1 MRVSVLNPPYLP
13 LYSRS
18 SRSPAVTKSRTLYYP
33 YWLAYAVG
41 VLEADGF
48 EVQFI
53 DAPAGGLEAEETL
66 KRVADFSPA
75 LVVADATTP
84 SFYSDAELTGRIK
97 AATGAVTMLVG
108 THVSATA
115 QESLEAA
122 PGVDLIARCE
132 YDYIVRDAAR
142 ALREE
147 AGWGEVKGLSFRS
160 GGEIIHNEAMPFISN
175 LDDLPFVSKVYQR
188 HLSGCYTAYFYGANL
203 HPIMVILSGRGC
215 PFGCHYCLYPQV
227 MTGQGFRT
235 RSVGDFVDELVFI
248 KEAFPRVRDVFIED
262 DTFTLNRR
270 RTQAICQEI
279 LSRGLK
285 TTWSANARADA
296 DLETLGL
303 MKEAGCRELCV
314 GFESG
319 DQDILD
325 QMGKRLT
332 LEEQRAFMAAAKKIG
347 IIVHGCFLVGNPGET
362 EESLARTLAV
372 ALALNPDTAQFYPIM
387 VYPGTKAF
395 AWAEEKGYLTTRR
408 WDEWLTPEGLHNSVV
423 QQPSLS
429 HERLTAWCDM
439 ARRAFY
445 LRPSYLAAKVWQSL
459 RHPQEGKRIVKAA
472 AALSGHLARRS
483 GRP

>member
-1 MRVSVLNPPYLP
+1 
-13 LYSRS
+13 
-18 SRSPAVTKSRTLYYP
+18 
-33 YWLAYAVG
+33 
-41 VLEADGF
+41 
-48 EVQFI
+48 
-53 DAPAGGLEAEETL
+53 
-66 KRVADFSPA
+66 
-75 LVVADATTP
+75 
-84 SFYSDAELTGRIK
+84 
-97 AATGAVTMLVG
+97 
-108 THVSATA
+108 
-115 QESLEAA
+115 
-122 PGVDLIARCE
+122 
-132 YDYIVRDAAR
+132 
-142 ALREE
+142 
-147 AGWGEVKGLSFRS
+147 
-160 GGEIIHNEAMPFISN
+160 MPFISN
-175 LDDLPFVSKVYQR
+175 LDELPFVSKVYQR
-188 HLSGCYTAYFYGANL
+188 HLSDCYTAYFYGANL

-227 MTGQGFRT
+227 MTGRGFRT

-262 DTFTLNRR
+262 DTFTLDRQR
-270 RTQAICQEI
+270 AQAICREI

-303 MKEAGCRELCV
+303 MEEAGCRELCV

-332 LEEQRAFMAAAKKIG
+332 LEEQRAFMAAAKKVG

-362 EESLARTLAV
+362 EASLARTLEA

-395 AWAEEKGYLTTRR
+395 AWAEEKGFLTTRR

-472 AALSGHLARRS
+472 ATLSGHLVRRS